1 MDEQLR
7 DPREEI
13 SYIKSILEKTADGMK
28 AVAPWFIR
36 FGILW
41 LVYGILQA
49 MQRLLSPALALST
62 VQTIARVLGIIGWIF
77 YISLAVSFFMGR
89 RNLSEKGGNTLGL
102 KLMDIWGLCIL
113 LFLFLT
119 VVLTVILSLLATHAF
134 SFSAEFMNR
143 FGTAL
148 TISHNFL
155 IFVLPLLPLLITAVF
170 LDNRRMLWAGIVLGV
185 LATVILSTHIFFVAG
200 TGIAEIPVSNAMVTA
215 YTVVICLLDIAPG
228 MMLLYCGQALKRG

>member
-13 SYIKSILEKTADGMK
+13 SYIKSLLEKTADGMK

-77 YISLAVSFFMGR
+77 YLSLAVSFFMGR

-119 VVLTVILSLLATHAF
+119 VV
-134 SFSAEFMNR
+134 
-143 FGTAL
+143 
-148 TISHNFL
+148 
-155 IFVLPLLPLLITAVF
+155 
-170 LDNRRMLWAGIVLGV
+170 
-185 LATVILSTHIFFVAG
+185 
-200 TGIAEIPVSNAMVTA
+200 
-215 YTVVICLLDIAPG
+215 
-228 MMLLYCGQALKRG
+228 

>member
-28 AVAPWFIR
+28 TVAPWFIR

-41 LVYGILQA
+41 MVYGTLETI
-49 MQRLLSPALALST
+49 MRLLSVSASVST
-62 VQTIARVLGIIGWIF
+62 IQAVSRVLGVIGWVF

-200 TGIAEIPVSNAMVTA
+200 TGITEIPVSNATVTV
-215 YTVVICLLDIAPG
+215 YTFVICLLDIAPG
-228 MMLLYCGQALKRG
+228 LMLLYFGQALKRE

>member
-1 MDEQLR
+1 MDEQHR
-7 DPREEI
+7 DPWEEI

-41 LVYGILQA
+41 MVYGTLETI
-49 MQRLLSPALALST
+49 MRLLSVSASVST
-62 VQTIARVLGIIGWIF
+62 IQAVSRVLGVIGWVF

-119 VVLTVILSLLATHAF
+119 VVLTVS
-134 SFSAEFMNR
+134 
-143 FGTAL
+143 
-148 TISHNFL
+148 
-155 IFVLPLLPLLITAVF
+155 
-170 LDNRRMLWAGIVLGV
+170 
-185 LATVILSTHIFFVAG
+185 LSTF
-200 TGIAEIPVSNAMVTA
+200 ER
-215 YTVVICLLDIAPG
+215 YT
-228 MMLLYCGQALKRG
+228 QN

>member
-1 MDEQLR
+1 MDEQHR
-7 DPREEI
+7 DPWEEI

-41 LVYGILQA
+41 MVYGTLETI
-49 MQRLLSPALALST
+49 MRLLSVSASVST
-62 VQTIARVLGIIGWIF
+62 IQAVIRVLGVIGWVF

-89 RNLSEKGGNTLGL
+89 RNLSKKGGNTLGL

-119 VVLTVILSLLATHAF
+119 IVLTVINFLAAHAF
-134 SFSAEFMNR
+134 IIYDRLFAVLPVVKS
-143 FGTAL
+143 
-148 TISHNFL
+148 FL

-170 LDNRRMLWAGIVLGV
+170 LDNLRMLWAGIVLCV
-185 LATVILSTHIFFVAG
+185 LSTAILSTQIFLVTGF
-200 TGIAEIPVSNAMVTA
+200 GIAKILSSNAMFTA
-215 YTVVICLLDIAPG
+215 YTFVVCLLDIAPG
-228 MMLLYCGQALKRG
+228 LMLLYFGQALKRG